1 MSLRVVLLHYI
12 TNCYV
17 VLNFMVV
24 ERQVGLRKTI
34 ELAEELFIIMS
45 QRFMIFEMLFD
56 QTKRSLKTFF
66 SWSVILTIKVHHA
79 LVKFITIFL
88 NKHSKLSFRLLF
100 SFFHS
105 VDNTAIVMKMLFTTL
120 SQTLQYFVIKCY
132 FDVMLNFKH
141 AFKIV

>member
-34 ELAEELFIIMS
+34 ELAKKLFIIMS
-45 QRFMIFEMLFD
+45 QRFMILEVLFD

-66 SWSVILTIKVHHA
+66 S
-79 LVKFITIFL
+79 
-88 NKHSKLSFRLLF
+88 
-100 SFFHS
+100 
-105 VDNTAIVMKMLFTTL
+105 
-120 SQTLQYFVIKCY
+120 
-132 FDVMLNFKH
+132 
-141 AFKIV
+141 

>member
-66 SWSVILTIKVHHA
+66 S
-79 LVKFITIFL
+79 
-88 NKHSKLSFRLLF
+88 
-100 SFFHS
+100 
-105 VDNTAIVMKMLFTTL
+105 
-120 SQTLQYFVIKCY
+120 
-132 FDVMLNFKH
+132 
-141 AFKIV
+141 